1 MMTDTKLIELALE
14 IDSIL
19 VEKTLKYEVSPL
31 ILGSVILAR
40 LMLQTEMTEENTAF
54 RKLMQSALDYPTK
67 PEPERT
73 LQ

>member
-19 VEKTLKYEVSPL
+19 VEKALKYEVSPL

-40 LMLQTEMTEENTAF
+40 LMRQTQMTEENNDF
-54 RKLMQSALDYPTK
+54 RKVMQSALDYPTK
-67 PEPERT
+67 PERM